1 MSSLIVFCLYLVAAT
16 TALSCSKLSRREL
29 LSSTVSG
36 LTAGLVVNVAPP
48 AIASSAADEMLQ
60 ELITSRSKLQEIPDL
75 LQAEEWDKVRTILK
89 TPPVNKLWNLGD
101 SQNTVLKLAKET
113 GNIDLFEMKD
123 EVAYNLQMCDQLTY
137 DNVFVYFRKSIL
149 SRARFS
155 KARKGFL
162 VSFHHTSTFIFF
174 RQNLDLAKSKSK
186 NRFNLPKLL
195 SRIWIRSLPIQAT
208 N

>member
-149 SRARFS
+149 SHARFS
-155 KARKGFL
+155 KAKEGLCRLIPPHFDL
-162 VSFHHTSTFIFF
+162 SFFSTEPGSGKIKIKEPV
-174 RQNLDLAKSKSK
+174 QSAKTALKNLDQIIADSS
-186 NRFNLPKLL
+186 N
-195 SRIWIRSLPIQAT
+195 
-208 N
+208 

>member
-48 AIASSAADEMLQ
+48 AIASSAADEMLH

-149 SRARFS
+149 SCARFS
-155 KARKGFL
+155 KQIRAFSSHSTALRHFFL
-162 VSFHHTSTFIFF
+162 FSTEPGSGKIKIKEPV
-174 RQNLDLAKSKSK
+174 QSAKTALKNLDQIIADSS
-186 NRFNLPKLL
+186 N
-195 SRIWIRSLPIQAT
+195 
-208 N
+208 